1 MHVVSDECVKCGA
14 CEATCPT
21 GAITE
26 GETKYV
32 VGDACIDCGSC
43 ESVCPTGAIY
53 VSCIAVFC
61 VSSLFFNGVCDRIK
75 AFRSTVPVSRGR
87 R

>member
-32 VGDACIDCGSC
+32 VGDACIDCGAC
-43 ESVCPTGAIY
+43 EAVCPKNEK
-53 VSCIAVFC
+53 IANIARLNREF
-61 VSSLFFNGVCDRIK
+61 IK
-75 AFRSTVPVSRGR
+75 AKFAD
-87 R
+87 

>member
-32 VGDACIDCGSC
+32 VGDACIDCGAC
-43 ESVCPTGAIY
+43 ESVCPTGAI
-53 VSCIAVFC
+53 A
-61 VSSLFFNGVCDRIK
+61 
-75 AFRSTVPVSRGR
+75 AE
-87 R
+87 

>member
-1 MHVVSDECVKCGA
+1 MSTKGRQALRVNIVAEVKIMHVVSDECVKCGA

-32 VGDACIDCGSC
+32 VGDACIDCGAC
-43 ESVCPTGAIY
+43 ESVCPTGAI
-53 VSCIAVFC
+53 A
-61 VSSLFFNGVCDRIK
+61 
-75 AFRSTVPVSRGR
+75 AE
-87 R
+87 